1 MFLSEIS
8 LVQAI
13 ESQLQDQL
21 TVWQKSKTPLTE
33 EIVLVKIKESD
44 LVGLKGEQAKYAAL
58 VEQVLA
64 SGAAVV
70 VLNLLDNWTAD
81 FLDQLNPPLQS
92 LVETDRDRIV
102 LVTPTAQQTPATL
115 TEIETY
121 YHLLPPLVGD
131 DIRSAYDVT
140 QIQGF
145 FEFENNRSGALSPAR
160 LAQFSHPF
168 YYNDP
173 AQGQTIGT
181 FKSAPALAIEKYH
194 KALSQAPIALP
205 KWPIRIPFR
214 GQTEPFVSLT
224 YDEICPSGQPPA
236 APGGQPG
243 KCADISAT
251 QLSQTIQDKIVI
263 VGFIAPQ
270 DNTKVV
276 LPVHSPF
283 GVSVPGLEVQAH
295 TLAGL
300 LTQSA
305 YQMPPRWLIQV
316 IIVTGASVISSLC
329 ASKFA
334 GRFPQKRYF
343 FLFLGGAVVLVYT
356 GASLV
361 FWSQQVLMPIALPI
375 LTWLITGTV
384 IQLWLLYQIQQSLIA
399 QQRYEIAQLKSAE
412 SGAVILQTRKLLQ
425 RIASGIHDGPLQE
438 LRLVMDKLELEVN
451 TDPDTVVEKLSDVGI
466 EIRNYLQNIRRMAD
480 ALKVTPELRQ
490 GLATGITT
498 HLQHLKESGT
508 LTLMVYQNMQTLPE
522 PSFNSQWIDARED
535 IFQFFREAIANVIAH
550 AQPPHGHATQLK
562 VSLMT
567 NLPQCSLII
576 ENDNAPAAKVVEDFY
591 RRGGYGIK
599 MMETVARSLPNGTWT
614 STVLPAGG
622 YRAELSW
629 QHQFTQEG
637 SYDLSTI

>member
-1 MFLSEIS
+1 
-8 LVQAI
+8 
-13 ESQLQDQL
+13 
-21 TVWQKSKTPLTE
+21 
-33 EIVLVKIKESD
+33 
-44 LVGLKGEQAKYAAL
+44 
-58 VEQVLA
+58 
-64 SGAAVV
+64 
-70 VLNLLDNWTAD
+70 
-81 FLDQLNPPLQS
+81 
-92 LVETDRDRIV
+92 
-102 LVTPTAQQTPATL
+102 
-115 TEIETY
+115 
-121 YHLLPPLVGD
+121 GD
-131 DIRSAYDVT
+131 DIHSAYDVT

-145 FEFENNRSGALSPAR
+145 FEFENDRSDFMSPAR
-160 LAQFSHPF
+160 LAQFSQPF

-173 AQGQTIGT
+173 AEGQTVGT
-181 FKSAPALAIEKYH
+181 FKSAPALAVEKYQ
-194 KALSQAPIALP
+194 KILSQAPIALP
-205 KWPIRIPFR
+205 KWSVRIPYW
-214 GQTEPFVSLT
+214 GQNESFVSLT
-224 YDEICPSGQPPA
+224 YDEICPPTQPS
-236 APGGQPG
+236 APPGRQPG
-243 KCADISAT
+243 ECADISAT

-305 YQMPPRWLIQV
+305 YQVPPRWVIQ
-316 IIVTGASVISSLC
+316 ILIVTGASVISYLC

-334 GRFPQKRYF
+334 GQFPQKRYF

-356 GASLV
+356 GASLA

-451 TDPDTVVEKLSDVGI
+451 TDPDTVVEKLSDVGL

-490 GLATGITT
+490 GLAAGITT

-508 LTLMVYQNMQTLPE
+508 LTLMVYQNMQALPE

-535 IFQFFREAIANVIAH
+535 IFQFFREAVANVIAH
-550 AQPPHGHATQLK
+550 AQPPHGQATQLK
-562 VSLMT
+562 VSLVV

-637 SYDLSTI
+637 SYDHGGKPSKASVSLLTRCLKELHKEIEKENIKSLTSPKIAIRVGG